1 MKAFFAVFMES
12 GKGKS
17 SGRGTTIVLRPGEE
31 IGEQGKYRGTVMEW
45 AFVVP
50 FSHCFGRCK
59 WAVWGCVGKVRA
71 GHICVVVLSLRHPAD
86 TTW

>member
-1 MKAFFAVFMES
+1 M
-12 GKGKS
+12 
-17 SGRGTTIVLRPGEE
+17 
-31 IGEQGKYRGTVMEW
+31 GEQGKYRGTVTEW

-50 FSHCFGRCK
+50 FSHCLGISN

-71 GHICVVVLSLRHPAD
+71 GHISAVVLSLRHSAD